1 MLLDKVLERGSLKVS
16 ISSLDKKDNG
26 EFSGFHVDLSRAIA
40 AAIFGDA
47 NKVEFVVEN
56 LDDSLNSVA
65 NAEVDLAATGV
76 AINSGLDAA
85 LNIDYGPVYL
95 YDNQALLVRESSNID
110 NVVDLQDKK
119 IGVVKN
125 TASEQNLA
133 SYFKDEEISF
143 ISQTFEST
151 EEMLQAYDRGEIDA
165 ISSNRSTLF
174 SSLEKLTE
182 PEQHKFLDEELSKAP
197 LALAIPENDSEWGDI
212 VRWVTYALIQA
223 EETGLTSEDIDDFV
237 EFINDSIDAFETFGL
252 DGLDSEIPPT
262 ITRFL
267 GLGEEDNLGEAL
279 GLPKDFVVQII
290 KQVGNYG
297 EIYERHFPGL
307 ERDRNSGW
315 QNDGLLYSPP
325 FAGKVEGFEL
335 IDNDSRNL
343 LQEIKER
350 GFVQLGVIGNNPG
363 FSFKDSGKE
372 WKGFDIDLG
381 KAVSAAVFG
390 SPNELKVI
398 VEDIEDLSQ
407 GFEKV
412 ANGNI
417 DIFAAGV
424 THNLARDAAL
434 GVDFSPT
441 YIYDYQDFLV
451 RKDSEINSDSDLNGR
466 AIGIIDSAT
475 VEQNIDDFISL
486 TDSEADFFLYS
497 DIDEMFAE
505 YESGEIDAIST
516 NQTIIS
522 RRIPEFENPEEH
534 QILEEGISKEP
545 LALVIDENQSEW
557 ADIVRWV
564 THTLVQAEEFGIT
577 SENIDELIANNTD
590 ENSENDSKS
599 DIRAFLGIEG
609 SIGEALGLSQDFA
622 VNIIKAVGN
631 YGEMYER
638 NFDSEILPRDKNKLY
653 TDSGLQYS
661 APFSNASVIDSEQNQ
676 DDDISVIDSEQ
687 NQDDNI
693 TEDKTPEES
702 SQLTLSQEG
711 TNFLSIDG
719 DLNLAKLQLSLTRK
733 DIDKGSIHEIGL
745 FVVDDSQGSVNGLLP
760 NAEGYLQAALERS
773 QTIFSVIAD
782 DFVPNPTRTLENF
795 SGKLLSFYLIQNG
808 TTDEV
813 INNPSA
819 SEKVLFGSSENVLQ
833 ITSLD
838 NNQFQLVFEDG
849 LGDLISDLTLN
860 VSLSNTT
867 SVIGSK
873 MQGQTERELID
884 LTEFSGQ
891 SIETVFPIVQS
902 EAAYNNTVGFYR
914 LENEQGAVLDPVT
927 GELLNPE
934 DEGYTQAAIRSS
946 QEYGMSFDRNSSDFN
961 ATVEGGYLF
970 APFLIADG
978 TVSEILDNNLGNDQ
992 PVYFAYMQANSDGF
1006 DHIRLLGDNTW
1017 GFEDLAG
1024 GGDGDYNDIAIQ
1036 AQISVA

>member
-16 ISSLDKKDNG
+16 VSSLNQKDNG

-85 LNIDYGPVYL
+85 LNIDYSPVYL

-110 NVVDLQDKK
+110 NIVDLQDKK

-133 SYFKDEEISF
+133 SYFKDEDISF

-151 EEMLQAYDRGEIDA
+151 EEMLQAYDKGEIDA

-182 PEQHKFLDEELSKAP
+182 PEQHKFLDEDLSKAP

-223 EETGLTSEDIDDFV
+223 GELEITSEDIDDFV
-237 EFINDSIDAFETFGL
+237 EFINDYKIIGIDPESTELRYF
-252 DGLDSEIPPT
+252 
-262 ITRFL
+262 TRFF

-290 KQVGNYG
+290 KQVGNYD
-297 EIYERHFPGL
+297 EIFKRHFPGIG
-307 ERDRNSGW
+307 DNGW
-315 QNDGLLYSPP
+315 IDDGFLYSPP
-325 FAGKVEGFEL
+325 FAGIVEEFEL

-363 FSFKDSGKE
+363 FSFKDSGEE
-372 WKGFDIDLG
+372 WEGFDIDLG

-390 SPNELKVI
+390 SPNELKI
-398 VEDIEDLSQ
+398 VEDIEDLSE

-451 RKDSEINSDSDLNGR
+451 RKDSGLNSDSDLNGR
-466 AIGIIDSAT
+466 AIGIINSAT
-475 VEQNIDDFISL
+475 VEQNIDVFFSL
-486 TDSEADFFLYS
+486 SDSEADFFLYS
-497 DIDEMFAE
+497 DIDEMFAD

-534 QILEEGISKEP
+534 KLLEGGISKEP

-609 SIGEALGLSQDFA
+609 NIGEDLGLSKDFA

-631 YGEMYER
+631 YKEVYER

-653 TDSGLQYS
+653 TDSGLHYS
-661 APFSNASVIDSEQNQ
+661 PPLSNASVIDSEQNQ
-676 DDDISVIDSEQ
+676 EDDISVIDSEQ
-687 NQDDNI
+687 KQDDNI
-693 TEDKTPEES
+693 TEDKTPENS

-719 DLNLAKLQLSLTRK
+719 DLNLAKLQLSLT
-733 DIDKGSIHEIGL
+733 S
-745 FVVDDSQGSVNGLLP
+745 
-760 NAEGYLQAALERS
+760 
-773 QTIFSVIAD
+773 
-782 DFVPNPTRTLENF
+782 
-795 SGKLLSFYLIQNG
+795 
-808 TTDEV
+808 
-813 INNPSA
+813 
-819 SEKVLFGSSENVLQ
+819 
-833 ITSLD
+833 
-838 NNQFQLVFEDG
+838 
-849 LGDLISDLTLN
+849 
-860 VSLSNTT
+860 
-867 SVIGSK
+867 
-873 MQGQTERELID
+873 
-884 LTEFSGQ
+884 
-891 SIETVFPIVQS
+891 
-902 EAAYNNTVGFYR
+902 
-914 LENEQGAVLDPVT
+914 
-927 GELLNPE
+927 
-934 DEGYTQAAIRSS
+934 
-946 QEYGMSFDRNSSDFN
+946 
-961 ATVEGGYLF
+961 
-970 APFLIADG
+970 
-978 TVSEILDNNLGNDQ
+978 
-992 PVYFAYMQANSDGF
+992 
-1006 DHIRLLGDNTW
+1006 
-1017 GFEDLAG
+1017 
-1024 GGDGDYNDIAIQ
+1024 
-1036 AQISVA
+1036 